1 MIQGILSDY
10 LPTTLRWAS
19 VAVVMIA
26 LMIAVYWTLRRIKVR
41 HEAAIGFVFT
51 LPMTLSLLI
60 FTLYPFLFSFY
71 LSFTEFNMFQA
82 PKWVGLTNY
91 ITMFTN
97 DTYFWPS
104 CSLTLKYAL
113 YSVPLSIVASIAVAL
128 ILNRPIKAV
137 GFWRTLYYVPAVLPA
152 AATML
157 LWRWMFAPNSGLI
170 NYMLSPFLM
179 LFGLQPPEWY
189 TDPQL
194 VLSVFVITSLWG
206 VFGANSVILLA
217 GLKNVPT
224 ELYEAANLDGAGT
237 LQKFRHIT
245 LPMVSPALFYTLI
258 TGIIAAL
265 QIFTQAFFMKIPA
278 EMGSFLS
285 VRIYQEAFQ
294 FSHFGYAAA
303 MAWFMLVCIFILTI
317 IVFKSSSAWVYYEN
331 EAK

>member
-1 MIQGILSDY
+1 MIQGFMSDY
-10 LPTTLRWAS
+10 LPTTLRWAL
-19 VAVVMIA
+19 VGIVLVA
-26 LMIAVYWTLRRIKVR
+26 LMAATYWVLRRFKVK
-41 HEAAIGFVFT
+41 HGSAVGFVFV
-51 LPMTLSLLI
+51 LPMTLGLLI
-60 FTLYPFLFSFY
+60 FTLFPFLFSFY
-71 LSFTEFNMFQA
+71 LSLTEFNMFQA
-82 PKWVGLTNY
+82 PKWVGLANY
-91 ITMFTN
+91 TQMFGN

-113 YSVPLSIVASIAVAL
+113 YSVPLSIIASVAVAL
-128 ILNRPIKAV
+128 LLNRPIKVV

-224 ELYEAANLDGAGT
+224 ELYEAANLDGAGM

-245 LPMVSPALFYTLI
+245 LPMISPTLFYTLI
-258 TGIIAAL
+258 TGIIGAL
-265 QIFTQAFFMKIPA
+265 QIFTQAFFMTIPA
-278 EMGSFLS
+278 NMGTFLS
-285 VRIYQEAFQ
+285 VRIYQEAFA
-294 FSHFGYAAA
+294 FGHYGYAAA
-303 MAWFMLVCIFILTI
+303 MAWFMLICIFALTL